1 MKFKTKPGK
10 KNRSKYL
17 PKKTRSSKYL
27 PKKTSEP
34 KARKNPMT
42 IKGYQVK
49 ERQYNRLTKRKAS
62 TLFQAAKLY
71 GQRERLSRE
80 MEAWRNWRIPEIQK
94 QLEELE
100 NKDRSRRRGANKN
113 KWTETDLKKY
123 AKLQEELKQI
133 DPFSYAS
140 KRGMNLQF
148 DEDSNVKEVGAM
160 IQKYYEYVDKGII
173 KPREFIDNYDQANY
187 MASIMT
193 VPEIEE
199 AIKQADTWKEKGLA
213 NQLKRQ
219 EESLK
224 LFENFNF

>member
-10 KNRSKYL
+10 KGRSKYL
-17 PKKTRSSKYL
+17 PKKTSK
-27 PKKTSEP
+27 PR
-34 KARKNPMT
+34 AHKNPMT
-42 IKGYQVK
+42 IKGYQAK
-49 ERQYNRLTKRKAS
+49 ERQYNKIASRRPS
-62 TLFQAAKLY
+62 TLIQAAKLY
-71 GQRERLSRE
+71 GQKEKLSRE

-94 QLEELE
+94 ELEALE

-113 KWTETDLKKY
+113 KWTEADLKKY
-123 AKLQEELKQI
+123 AKLQEELKQV

-173 KPREFIDNYDQANY
+173 KPRQFIDNYDQANY

-193 VPEIEE
+193 VPEIQE
-199 AIKQADTWKEKGLA
+199 AIKQAETWKEKGLA

-224 LFENFNF
+224 LFEHFNF

>member
-1 MKFKTKPGK
+1 MNKRIK
-10 KNRSKYL
+10 K
-17 PKKTRSSKYL
+17 KKE
-27 PKKTSEP
+27 KKRIS
-34 KARKNPMT
+34 A
-42 IKGYQVK
+42 IKLK
-49 ERQYNRLTKRKAS
+49 K
-62 TLFQAAKLY
+62 AKLT
-71 GQRERLSRE
+71 SA
-80 MEAWRNWRIPEIQK
+80 EALLKK
-94 QLEELE
+94 QLKTFSEQIKVKSVREQRRKFIEEQITALE

-113 KWTETDLKKY
+113 KWTEVDLQKY

-160 IQKYYEYVDKGII
+160 IQKYYDYVDKGII
-173 KPREFIDNYDQANY
+173 KPRQFIDNYDQANY

-193 VPEIEE
+193 VPEIQD
-199 AIKQADTWKEKGLA
+199 AIKQADIWKERGLA

-219 EESLK
+219 EETLK

>member
-10 KNRSKYL
+10 KGRSKYL
-17 PKKTRSSKYL
+17 PKKTSK
-27 PKKTSEP
+27 PR
-34 KARKNPMT
+34 ARKNPMT
-42 IKGYQVK
+42 VKGYQAK
-49 ERQYNRLTKRKAS
+49 ERQYNKIASRRPS
-62 TLFQAAKLY
+62 TLIQAAKLY
-71 GQRERLSRE
+71 GQKEKLSRE

-94 QLEELE
+94 ELEALE

-113 KWTETDLKKY
+113 KWTEADLQKY
-123 AKLQEELKQI
+123 AKLQEELKQV

-173 KPREFIDNYDQANY
+173 KPRQFIDNYDQANY

-193 VPEIEE
+193 VPEIQE
-199 AIKQADTWKEKGLA
+199 AIKQAEIWKEKGLA

-224 LFENFNF
+224 LFEHFNF

>member
-10 KNRSKYL
+10 KGRSKYL
-17 PKKTRSSKYL
+17 PKKTSK
-27 PKKTSEP
+27 PRV
-34 KARKNPMT
+34 RKNPMS
-42 IKGYQVK
+42 IKGYQAK
-49 ERQYNRLTKRKAS
+49 ERQYNKIASRRPS
-62 TLFQAAKLY
+62 TLIQAAKLY
-71 GQRERLSRE
+71 GQKEKLSRE

-94 QLEELE
+94 ELEALE

-113 KWTETDLKKY
+113 KWTEADLQKY
-123 AKLQEELKQI
+123 AKLQEELKQV

-173 KPREFIDNYDQANY
+173 KPRQFIDNYDQANY

-193 VPEIEE
+193 VPEIQE
-199 AIKQADTWKEKGLA
+199 AIKQAEIWKEKGLA

-224 LFENFNF
+224 LFEHFNF